1 LVKKKLLVVED
12 EPDVAS
18 LQKDFFEMHD
28 FSVDI
33 VSNGYEAAQSLQV
46 SRYDFIFSDIK
57 MPKADGYYLLEKFNQ
72 CAYTGSKPKFFFV
85 TGVPEFDVEE
95 ALSLGADGVFPKP
108 INFGRILSVIHKYN
122 I

>member
-1 LVKKKLLVVED
+1 MVKKKLLVVED

-57 MPKADGYYLLEKFNQ
+57 MPKADGYYLLEQFNQ
-72 CAYTGSKPKFFFV
+72 SQYTGSKPKFFFV

-95 ALSLGADGVFPKP
+95 AMSLGADGVFPKP

-122 I
+122 L